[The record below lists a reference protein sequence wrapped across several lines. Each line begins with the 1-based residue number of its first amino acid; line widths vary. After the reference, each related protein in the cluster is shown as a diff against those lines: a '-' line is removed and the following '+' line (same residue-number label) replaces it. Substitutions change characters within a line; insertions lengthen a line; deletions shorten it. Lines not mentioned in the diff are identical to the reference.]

1 MPSPLARRLLHS
13 RLFATLASAR
23 VGVVL
28 ALLVTVQLM
37 ASSLFIPSPRS
48 RDRLPFSE
56 DMTFFLQAPWER
68 YPWFWLLALS
78 TALLALSTALG
89 ALRAFWLRAAAGR
102 LDARAWG
109 VALVHLGFLVG
120 LAAHLQAGLSAGVEG
135 QVLLGPDPTPVGA
148 HSLRVVEGSLRHT
161 PDGSLLAID
170 AVVEDERGR
179 RQRLGFNR
187 PWFYDGYRRWVLVQG
202 AQPSGAVPVF
212 EVEGTPVRAA
222 AGQGL
227 QVGGATWTVQR
238 VSTNP
243 SLRTPMVALL
253 DPQGQPLWVG
263 PGWSQGEL
271 RLVGFD
277 PALVITALLRRNDG
291 IPLLLVAMGV
301 FTLGVALFVAGRRP
315 AG

>member
-1 MPSPLARRLLHS
+1 MPRPLTSRLLHS
-13 RLFATLASAR
+13 RLFAALASPR

-37 ASSLFIPSPRS
+37 ASSLFIPSPKS

-102 LDARAWG
+102 LDARSWG
-109 VALVHLGFLVG
+109 IGLMHLGFLVG
-120 LAAHLQAGLSAGVEG
+120 LVAHLQAGWSAGIEG
-135 QVLLGPDPTPVGA
+135 QVLLGPEPTPVGT
-148 HSLRVVEGSLRHT
+148 HRLRLVEGSLRHT

-212 EVEGTPVRAA
+212 QVGGQPVRAS
-222 AGQGL
+222 AGQRL
-227 QVGGATWTVQR
+227 EAGGATWTVQR

-253 DPQGQPLWVG
+253 DPQGQPVWVG

-277 PALVITALLRRNDG
+277 PALVVTALLRRNDG
-291 IPLLLVAMGV
+291 IPLLLVAMAV
-301 FTLGVALFVAGRRP
+301 FTLGMGLFVAGRRP
-315 AG
+315 TG